1 MALSKIQSESINLA
15 DTFAFTGT
23 VTGAGESNSP
33 LVLLKGNG
41 NSQSVSN
48 ATFTTLTFW
57 TVESD
62 TDSMYANNKITI
74 PSGKGGK
81 YLITAQTKIETADDI
96 NEVVM
101 RIRTNNNST
110 DFMYFTHR
118 STYRD
123 TFGMTAVRDLSAGD
137 NLTLDV
143 YFGHNQGE
151 NFDGD
156 NYKSFWS
163 VTRMKS

>member
-15 DTFAFTGT
+15 DNFAFTGT

-41 NSQSVSN
+41 NSQSVTNNS
-48 ATFTTLTFW
+48 FVTLTFW
-57 TVESD
+57 TAESD
-62 TDSMYANNKITI
+62 TDSMYASNKITI

-101 RIRTNNNST
+101 RIRTNNNGT

-143 YFGHNQGE
+143 YHSHNQAE

-156 NYKSFWS
+156 AYKSFWS